1 MNVTTIAQEWECFR
15 FRVIAADA
23 APIQRREMRLAFYAG
38 FKSMLDL
45 NLVIG
50 AMPEALAIMAL
61 CALAEESRL
70 FPAMHDESVHE
81 DADDDS

>member
-1 MNVTTIAQEWECFR
+1 MNVPTIAQEWECFR
-15 FRVIAADA
+15 FRVMAADA

-70 FPAMHDESVHE
+70 FPAMHDESVNE
-81 DADDDS
+81 DASDDS